1 VIGLGILRETMI
13 SVSIYKAMCF
23 ANLWL
28 FPKAQS
34 GKSYDL
40 KPYD

>member
-1 VIGLGILRETMI
+1 
-13 SVSIYKAMCF
+13 MCF

-34 GKSYDL
+34 GKSYDIKL
-40 KPYD
+40 MIDNKFLAQNGLSHA